1 MKNYRNACR
10 SFALV
15 LWLSLVALA
24 QTQVGRIQVLVAP
37 DHSNWTYAPGEKASF
52 LIRAVRDGNT
62 VGGLKLTY
70 TVGLEMMPPSV
81 TQSVTLGAEGLRVD
95 GGTLKEPGFLRCIA
109 TVEEG
114 GRTYRGLATAGF
126 APDQIKPAVADP
138 ADFDAFWTSGK
149 EALSKIPIDGE
160 RKLLPEFSTSTVNVY
175 EVSFQNVGARDG
187 ATSRIFGILAE
198 PKAPGKYPAVL
209 GVPGAGVSPNR
220 AMLRVA
226 ELGAIT
232 LSIGIHGIPAN
243 MEARIYSLLSSGG
256 LSNYWVNGLE
266 SRDRYY
272 YRRVYLGCV
281 RANDYLTSLPN
292 WNGTDLLVTGG
303 SQGGALSIVTAALDP
318 RVKRLAAYYPALSD
332 MPGYL
337 KGRAGGWPHMFKA
350 EGVDSHRTKEKLE
363 SAAYYDVVNFAR
375 RIKVPGMYSWGFNDE
390 TCPPTTTYAAY
401 NSIAAPKQLVLALE
415 TGHWQVKEQ
424 TDVVDAW
431 IDEYVKHGAGAH

>member
-1 MKNYRNACR
+1 MKYYRNACR
-10 SFALV
+10 SFALL

-37 DHSNWTYAPGEKASF
+37 DHPNWTYAPGEKASF

-70 TVGLEMMPPSV
+70 TVGPEMMPPSV

-109 TVEEG
+109 TVEAG
-114 GRTYRGLATAGF
+114 GRSYRGLATAGF
-126 APDQIKPAVADP
+126 APEQIKPAVGDP
-138 ADFDAFWTSGK
+138 ADFDAFWASGK

-160 RKLLPEFSTSTVNVY
+160 RRLLPDVSTASVNVY
-175 EVSFQNVGARDG
+175 EVSFQNVGGREG
-187 ATSRIFGILAE
+187 APSRIFGILAE
-198 PKAPGKYPAVL
+198 PKAPGKYPAML
-209 GVPGAGVSPNR
+209 QVPGAGVSPNH
-220 AMLRVA
+220 AMLRQA
-226 ELGAIT
+226 ELGVIT
-232 LSIGIHGIPAN
+232 LSIGIHGIPAT
-243 MEARIYSLLSSGG
+243 MEARAYSLLSSGA
-256 LSNYWVNGLE
+256 LSNYWLNGLE

-303 SQGGALSIVTAALDP
+303 SQGGALSIVTASLDP

-401 NSIAAPKQLVLALE
+401 NSITAPKQLVIALE
-415 TGHWQVKEQ
+415 TGHWTVKEQ
-424 TDVVDAW
+424 TDAVDAW
-431 IDEYVKHGAGAH
+431 IDEYFKQGAGAH